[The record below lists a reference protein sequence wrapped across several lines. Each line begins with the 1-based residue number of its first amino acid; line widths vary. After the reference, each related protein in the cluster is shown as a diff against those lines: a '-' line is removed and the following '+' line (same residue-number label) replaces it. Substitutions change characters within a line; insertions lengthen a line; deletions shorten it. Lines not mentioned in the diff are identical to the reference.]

1 MTHKRIFIIR
11 PFQQREG
18 VDFDAVEQRLLR
30 PAIERVTSAELEGGT
45 TLRIVEQGNIRED
58 MFRELVT
65 ADLVIADLSIHN
77 ANVFYE
83 LGIRHGLCARA
94 TVMIRA
100 NLSAWP
106 FDLQTDRYFVY
117 DPTRPEDAIDT
128 LVETLNA
135 TLDSGRIDSPVYEVL
150 PNLRPP
156 NRAALLVV
164 PHEFGESVNEARV
177 TERRGKLRLLAYEA
191 KMSGASWA
199 SEGIRAVGRAQFLL
213 NFWTGA
219 AESFEWLRDIRSDDV
234 EANQRLATIYQRLSR
249 NGPNAEQY
257 RASSTASI
265 DRVIRA
271 AEPTP
276 NDIAEA
282 YALRARNFKAAWL
295 DRLDGKDVA
304 GAQRESVLSADF
316 EQALDSYS
324 RGFHH
329 DLNHFYSGIN
339 ALSLLRIRVD
349 LASAQPDLWASRFAT
364 DDEARHTRQ
373 QAEARFS
380 HLTGAVTLAIESSR
394 LALARQRIG
403 DDNEKAVWTEV
414 STADL
419 AFLTGTRPSTVAQ
432 QYRAALTHAPGF
444 ARTTVLTQ
452 TRIFQQLGLRS
463 EFVTS
468 TMEVLEQWPDA
479 SSTIAVK
486 ATKPGRVLLFTGHMV
501 DTETRTAPV
510 DGSPGKPTRF
520 PRTPGAEQEARRLIR
535 EAVLRERSVEEGTM
549 TGIAG
554 GACGGDILFHEVCA
568 ELHIPTK
575 LFLALP
581 PDLFVRESVQHGGAD
596 WVERF
601 GRLTA
606 RLQPPVLATTP
617 QLPTWLKTDGRY
629 NIWKR
634 NNLWMLFN
642 ALALDAER
650 LTLIALWDNGPADG
664 EGGTRDLF
672 ELVEARGHKV
682 VRLEAERL
690 KAFA

>member
-1 MTHKRIFIIR
+1 MAPKRIFIIR
-11 PFQQREG
+11 PFKEREG

-30 PAIERVTSAELEGGT
+30 PAIELVTSAELEGGT

-83 LGIRHGLCARA
+83 LGIRHGLCAKA

-100 NLSAWP
+100 NLSVWP

-117 DPTRPEDAIDT
+117 DPTRPEDAIHA
-128 LVETLNA
+128 LVDTLNA

-156 NRAALLVV
+156 DRAALLVV

-177 TERRGKLRLLAYEA
+177 TGRRGKLRLLAYEA
-191 KMSGASWA
+191 KTSGASWA

-213 NFWTGA
+213 SFWKGA

-234 EANQRLATIYQRLSR
+234 EANQRLATIYQRLSKDE
-249 NGPNAEQY
+249 PNAEEY
-257 RASSTASI
+257 RAFSTAGI

-271 AEPTP
+271 TEPTP
-276 NDIAEA
+276 NEIAEA

-295 DRLDGKDVA
+295 DRLNGKDVD

-316 EQALDSYS
+316 DQALDSYS

-349 LASAQPDLWASRFAT
+349 LASARPDLWASRFAT

-373 QAEARFS
+373 EMETRFA
-380 HLTGAVTLAIESSR
+380 HLAGAVTLAIESSR
-394 LALARQRIG
+394 LVLARQRVN
-403 DDNEKAVWTEV
+403 DDNEKALWTEV
-414 STADL
+414 SAADL
-419 AFLTGTRPSTVAQ
+419 AFLTGTRPSAVAQ
-432 QYRAALTHAPGF
+432 HYRAALTNAPEF

-463 EFVTS
+463 EFVKS
-468 TMEVLEQWPDA
+468 TMAVVEQWPCA
-479 SSTIAVK
+479 SSTVALR

-510 DGSPGKPTRF
+510 DGFPGRPMRF

-535 EAVLRERSVEEGTM
+535 EAIVRERNLEEGTM
-549 TGIAG
+549 IGVAG
-554 GACGGDILFHEVCA
+554 GACGGDILFHEVCG
-568 ELHIPTK
+568 ELQIPTK

-581 PDLFVRESVQHGGAD
+581 PDLFVRESVQHGGPN

-601 GRLTA
+601 SRLTA
-606 RLQPPVLATTP
+606 RLQPPVLATTV
-617 QLPTWLKTDGRY
+617 QLPTWLRTRRRY
-629 NIWKR
+629 NIWRR

-642 ALALDAER
+642 ALALDAQR
-650 LTLIALWDNGPADG
+650 LTLIALWDNGPADS
-664 EGGTRDLF
+664 EGGTSDLF
-672 ELVEARGHKV
+672 KLVDARGHKA

-690 KAFA
+690 KTFA